1 MGYYDDW
8 VEPNAFFPTRGRY
21 ESRRR
26 TAPRGSKHHIKGGC
40 GVEVRLV
47 DDPKEVTCQNCL
59 KALKEKCSLS

>member
-1 MGYYDDW
+1 MKYPRTKHLPWSPGGTNDDKRMTD

-26 TAPRGSKHHIKGGC
+26 TTPRGSKSHIKGGC

-47 DDPKEVTCQNCL
+47 DDPK
-59 KALKEKCSLS
+59 K